1 MRDTR
6 LDAILLP
13 SWGHLEANEDRT
25 GTILGPSGDMKT
37 LILHWVFLHV
47 RHIYAMKAV
56 LLYSSGV
63 VWTLTAILAHLG
75 PSWRHLGPSW
85 DHLRALSAPLGAL
98 LGHLGPL
105 LALSWPLLGPSWALL
120 GRSWSRH
127 GAILGHVSAILAPSW
142 PQGPA
147 MYENVRKPPFS

>member
-13 SWGHLEANEDRT
+13 SWGHLEANEDHS

-98 LGHLGPL
+98 LGPWWR
-105 LALSWPLLGPSWALL
+105 SLGPSWGHL
-120 GRSWSRH
+120 GRSEAAL
-127 GAILGHVSAILAPSW
+127 GAILGPSLAMLAPS
-142 PQGPA
+142 
-147 MYENVRKPPFS
+147 

>member
-37 LILHWVFLHV
+37 FILHWVFLHF
-47 RHIYAMKAV
+47 RHICAMKAV

-75 PSWRHLGPSW
+75 PSWGHRGPSW
-85 DHLRALSAPLGAL
+85 DHLGPSWAHLGALLAPLGAI
-98 LGHLGPL
+98 LGALGPL
-105 LALSWPLLGPSWALL
+105 LEPSLRHLGPC
-120 GRSWSRH
+120 
-127 GAILGHVSAILAPSW
+127 
-142 PQGPA
+142 
-147 MYENVRKPPFS
+147 

>member
-13 SWGHLEANEDRT
+13 SRGHLEANEDRT

-37 LILHWVFLHV
+37 FILHWVFVHF
-47 RHIYAMKAV
+47 RHIYAMRAV

-75 PSWRHLGPSW
+75 PSWGHLGPSW
-85 DHLRALSAPLGAL
+85 GPLGPSW
-98 LGHLGPL
+98 GPLGPI
-105 LALSWPLLGPSWALL
+105 LALSWGHLGRSWAALGAILGPSWAM
-120 GRSWSRH
+120 
-127 GAILGHVSAILAPSW
+127 LAPS
-142 PQGPA
+142 
-147 MYENVRKPPFS
+147 

>member
-37 LILHWVFLHV
+37 FILHWVFLHF

-75 PSWRHLGPSW
+75 PSWGHLGPSW
-85 DHLRALSAPLGAL
+85 GPLGPSW
-98 LGHLGPL
+98 GP
-105 LALSWPLLGPSWALL
+105 LGPSWAHLGALL
-120 GRSWSRH
+120 APL
-127 GAILGHVSAILAPSW
+127 GAILGALGPLLEPSW
-142 PQGPA
+142 GHLGPC
-147 MYENVRKPPFS
+147 